1 VRGAAAA
8 LLAAIALVG
17 LAGCGSGGDRREPG
31 PASTAATTERVAPP
45 GAPYSFVAPR
55 GFAPAEFPLATL
67 KAGSRFDYVSF
78 YRAAADDGSATVSVM
93 AVDAGEPLAG
103 EPAALAAR
111 VWRELGPNAADEP
124 PVTPVALG
132 SQAGFELVADTTT
145 AEASGRTIYRGTA
158 VGRWLVL
165 VLCTSVG
172 DAAADTIAP
181 TCDAVART
189 VQLSDAP
196 AAPVAGPPAVADG
209 APYTFTTP
217 EGFTSAD
224 PAVIAEQL
232 GGVPGSLVARSWE
245 NRVMVFSS
253 DTGHPVAAID
263 TAAFCRVVEKIL
275 PRSTSRPGDGR
286 TIAGRPAVRCGAAA
300 FTDTA
305 GRPVPGLEVDAYG
318 LVHDTHL
325 TVVLC
330 YSTEAQR
337 VAAAKGCEAVLGTL
351 EVTSAKTSVSS

>member
-1 VRGAAAA
+1 MRGAAAA
-8 LLAAIALVG
+8 LFAAIA
-17 LAGCGSGGDRREPG
+17 LAGCGSGGDQREPG
-31 PASTAATTERVAPP
+31 PASTAAATERVAPP
-45 GAPYSFVAPR
+45 GAPYSFVAPP
-55 GFAPAEFPLATL
+55 GFAPAEFPLDTL
-67 KAGSRFDYVSF
+67 KAGSRFDFVSF
-78 YRAAADDGSATVSVM
+78 YRTAAAEGTATVSVM
-93 AVDAGEPLAG
+93 AVDAGEALDG
-103 EPAALAAR
+103 EPTALAAR

-132 SQAGFELVADTTT
+132 RQAGFELVADTTT

-172 DAAADTIAP
+172 DAAADTIGP

-189 VQLSDAP
+189 VQLADAP
-196 AAPVAGPPAVADG
+196 AAAVAGPPAVADG

-217 EGFTSAD
+217 DGFRSAD
-224 PAVIAEQL
+224 PAVIAAQL

-253 DTGHPVAAID
+253 DTGHRVAAID
-263 TAAFCRVVEKIL
+263 TAAFCRIVEKVL
-275 PRSTSRPGDGR
+275 PRSTSQPGDGR
-286 TIAGRPAVRCGAAA
+286 TIAGLSAVRCGATA

-305 GRPVPGLEVDAYG
+305 GRSIPDLEVDAYG
-318 LVHDTHL
+318 LVHDTYL

-330 YSTEAQR
+330 YSTAAQR
-337 VAAAKGCEAVLGTL
+337 AAAAEGCEGVLGTL
-351 EVTSAKTSVSS
+351 ALTAARTSISS